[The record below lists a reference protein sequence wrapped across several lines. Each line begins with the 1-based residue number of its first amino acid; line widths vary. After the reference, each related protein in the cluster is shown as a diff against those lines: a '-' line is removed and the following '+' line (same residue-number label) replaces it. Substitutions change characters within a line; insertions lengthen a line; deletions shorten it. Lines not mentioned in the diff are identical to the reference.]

1 MKTLVTRTQSGSGES
16 TSHTSL
22 QWAAFQPVAKAKS
35 AAVMPMRSIYSTQT
49 VAIVAMCSQSS
60 GGML

>member
-16 TSHTSL
+16 TSHSSL

-49 VAIVAMCSQSS
+49 VAIAAM
-60 GGML
+60 